1 MTTNWTRRK
10 LGAYRR
16 NAKRRRIAF
25 LLPESRA
32 LSLFRGQCYYCGG
45 KPHENPQKLNPGAE
59 PLNGI
64 DRMDSKKGYLEG
76 NCVSCCFVC
85 NWMKGVI
92 DLNLFVQQCRKIAW
106 NQMKKEIAPQ
116 TPQNPR
122 ELITCHPQPPQT
134 SSSSQP

>member
-1 MTTNWTRRK
+1 MGQNWPRRK

-16 NAKRRRIAF
+16 NARRRSIAF

-32 LSLFRGQCYYCGG
+32 IGLFRGQCYYCGA
-45 KPHENPQKLNPGAE
+45 KPHENPQKLAPGAE

-76 NCVSCCFVC
+76 NCVSCCFTC

-92 DLNLFVQQCRKIAW
+92 DLNLFVLQCRKIAK
-106 NQMKKEIAPQ
+106 NQI
-116 TPQNPR
+116 
-122 ELITCHPQPPQT
+122 
-134 SSSSQP
+134 SSQKKMLDISK